1 MHQGLA
7 NLEIKTLEAMYL
19 KEIEILKFKLLSGA
33 IWKDI
38 KKQKDKAIELAL
50 VIYKKQY
57 DNDTTPDN
65 NFLME
70 ELNDYQ

>member
-19 KEIEILKFKLLSGA
+19 REIEILKFKLLSGA
-33 IWKDI
+33 FWKDI

-50 VIYKKQY
+50 VIYKKQHG
-57 DNDTTPDN
+57 NDTVPDN
-65 NFLME
+65 NFSME
-70 ELNDYQ
+70 ELNA